1 MPRFWNAL
9 AFASFLVVQGA
20 AAQAGWSEAKSDHFI
35 IYSEQNPAELNA
47 YASRLERFDQ
57 AVRVARKMED
67 PPLGDSTKLTVY
79 VLRNQ
84 REIEQLSSSGVAGFY
99 IPSASGSVA
108 YVSTEKSSGKGD
120 LDPQTVF
127 MHEYLHHLML
137 MGQPAPYPMWM
148 SEGYA
153 EFFATARFERDGAV
167 TFGIAPDHR
176 GRLLRLLQSQSL
188 GRMLDGSQ
196 RHVTAE
202 EYFANY
208 SRGWLLTHYLAF
220 EPSRRGQVSRYLQGI
235 ASGKDGVAA
244 AEEAFGSIKQLDRDL
259 RDYSNRKILPV
270 QTIPSSS
277 ISVGQIQVRPLTPAE
292 EASLKIWIK
301 LKSGLDRGQ
310 ARFLVGGARNVAEKH
325 PNSPEA
331 LTALAA
337 TQVAARQYGE
347 AVRTATLA
355 ADAAPQSVKALT
367 YKARALLGYAK
378 ENPAQADW
386 ARVRSAIAA
395 ANRLDPDAPEPL
407 LMFYESFALQKT
419 RAPANAVMG
428 LLYALELAPYDS
440 EVRYMA
446 VRELLAQNRLRE
458 AKATFAHLA
467 YKPHD
472 NKEHDRNL
480 DIMDK
485 IIAGDAAGAIAML
498 DEDQR
503 KREKRG

>member
-1 MPRFWNAL
+1 MPRFWSSL
-9 AFASFLVVQGA
+9 PLGCFLVVQSV

-35 IYSEQNPAELNA
+35 IYSEQKPAELSA
-47 YASRLERFDQ
+47 YASRLERYDQ
-57 AVRVARKMED
+57 AVRVARKMDD
-67 PPLGDSTKLTVY
+67 PPLSDSTKLTVY
-79 VLRNQ
+79 VLRGQ
-84 REIEQLSSSGVAGFY
+84 DDIQDLAGPGVAGFY

-120 LDPQTVF
+120 LSPQTVF

-153 EFFATARFERDGAV
+153 EFFATARFEQDGAV

-188 GRMLDGSQ
+188 RRMLDGAQ

-202 EYFANY
+202 EYLANY

-235 ASGKDGVAA
+235 ESGKDGVVA
-244 AEEAFGSIKQLDRDL
+244 AEEAFGNLRQLDRDL
-259 RDYSNRKILPV
+259 DAYLGRKVLPV

-277 ISVGQIQVRPLTPAE
+277 ISVGQVQMRPLAPAE
-292 EASLKIWIK
+292 EATLKIWIK
-301 LKSGLDRGQ
+301 LNSGLDRDR
-310 ARFLVGGARNVAEKH
+310 ARFLAGGARNVVAKY

-337 TQVAARQYGE
+337 TQVAAKRFGE
-347 AVRTATLA
+347 AVGTATLA
-355 ADAAPQSVKALT
+355 ADAAPRSIKALT
-367 YKARALLGYAK
+367 YKARAMLGQAK

-386 ARVRSAIAA
+386 TRIRSAIAA

-407 LMFYESFALQKT
+407 LLFYESFAAQKT
-419 RAPANAVMG
+419 RPPANAVMG

-440 EVRYMA
+440 DVRYTA

-458 AKATFAHLA
+458 AKAAFRQLA
-467 YKPHD
+467 YNPHD
-472 NKEHDRNL
+472 SKEHDRNL

-485 IIAGDAAGAIAML
+485 IIAGDAAAAIAML

-503 KREKRG
+503 KREKRE

>member
-1 MPRFWNAL
+1 MPRVWGSL
-9 AFASFLVVQGA
+9 AFACLLAVQSA
-20 AAQAGWSEAKSDHFI
+20 VAQAGWSEAKSDHFI
-35 IYSEQNPAELNA
+35 IYSEQKPAELSA
-47 YASRLERFDQ
+47 YASRLERYDQ
-57 AVRVARKMED
+57 AVRVARQMED
-67 PPLGDSTKLTVY
+67 PPLGDATKLTVF
-79 VLRNQ
+79 VLRGMDDIQ
-84 REIEQLSSSGVAGFY
+84 DLAGPGVAGFY

-120 LDPQTVF
+120 LDAQTVF

-153 EFFATARFERDGAV
+153 EFFATARFERDGSV

-176 GRLLRLLQSQSL
+176 GRLLRLLQSESL
-188 GRMLDGSQ
+188 RKMLDGAQ
-196 RHVTAE
+196 RNMTAE
-202 EYFANY
+202 EYLANY

-220 EPSRRGQVSRYLQGI
+220 EPSRRGQVTRYLQGI
-235 ASGKDGVAA
+235 ESGKDGIVAA
-244 AEEAFGSIKQLDRDL
+244 QDAFGDLKKLDRELDAYL
-259 RDYSNRKILPV
+259 ARKILPV
-270 QTIPSSS
+270 QTIPASS
-277 ISVGQIQVRPLTPAE
+277 ISVGPIQIRPLTPPE

-301 LKSGLDRGQ
+301 LKSGIDKGQ
-310 ARFLVGGARNVAEKH
+310 ARFLAGGARGVVAKY

-337 TQVAARQYGE
+337 AQVAAKHYGE

-355 ADAAPQSVKALT
+355 ADAAPRSLKALT

-386 ARVRSAIAA
+386 AQVRSAIAA

-407 LMFYESFALQKT
+407 LMFYESFAAQKA
-419 RAPANAVMG
+419 RPPANAVMG
-428 LLYALELAPYDS
+428 LLYALELAPYDRQ
-440 EVRYMA
+440 VRYTA

-458 AKATFAHLA
+458 AKAAFRQLA
-467 YKPHD
+467 YAPHD
-472 NKEHDRNL
+472 TKEHDRNL

-485 IIAGDAAGAIAML
+485 IIAGDAAAAIAML
-498 DEDQR
+498 DEDKR
-503 KREKRG
+503 KREKRE